1 MTAAFDTMY
10 SHYTE
15 FMVKPIRPIIKDQA
29 QIIKKLNQ
37 GGLKNK

>member
-1 MTAAFDTMY
+1 MTAALDTMY

-15 FMVKPIRPIIKDQA
+15 LIEAYKAIIKDQA

-37 GGLKNK
+37 EMKNK